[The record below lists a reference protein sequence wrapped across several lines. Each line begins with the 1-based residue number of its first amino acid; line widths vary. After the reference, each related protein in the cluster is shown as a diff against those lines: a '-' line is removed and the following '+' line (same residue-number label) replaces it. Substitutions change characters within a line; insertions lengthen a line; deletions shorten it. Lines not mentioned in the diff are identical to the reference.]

1 MIFKLLQ
8 RAGLPGR
15 LMLGLLLLTLITC
28 ETGCGGTP
36 TPRPTIKPTPMV
48 IRPTELPTPTKVKPT
63 PTSYPTPNPALIDS
77 DGDLF
82 PDEVEVGMGSDPF
95 VHDCLRKAGCEG
107 PSVITP
113 SGIMNVI
120 LVLDA
125 SASMDGEIEGQT
137 KMELAK
143 AALTQYVQGLPPS
156 VNVGLIV
163 YGHRGSTEE
172 SDREQSCASVELTYP
187 IGPIDRVNLYAEI
200 DSVAV
205 VGWAP
210 VANALQ
216 ATWQAF
222 AGKEKQTNQI
232 VLVSSVGDICG
243 GDPCRVADE
252 LRQAYSTMT
261 IQVIGLAPDDATLR
275 QPFDGAQDKARD
287 TASQQFQC
295 VADTTGGT
303 YYNVRTASELAQ
315 AWKAILDR
323 DRQWFGTSSCLI
335 HHKDFY
341 ESCRWIQSA
350 AFEEWAESSGWAL
363 THSQELVEIQ
373 EAVAEEEIKMS
384 MY

>member
-1 MIFKLLQ
+1 LILKLLQ
-8 RAGLPGR
+8 KASLPGK
-15 LMLGLLLLTLITC
+15 LMLGLLLLTLLVGGM
-28 ETGCGGTP
+28 GCGGATQTP
-36 TPRPTIKPTPMV
+36 TRPTVPKPTV
-48 IRPTELPTPTKVKPT
+48 RIRPTELPTPTKVQPT

-143 AALTQYVQGLPPS
+143 AALTQYAHDLPPG
-156 VNVGLIV
+156 VNIGLIV

-200 DSVAV
+200 NSVAA

-243 GDPCRVADE
+243 GDPCRVAGE
-252 LRQAYSTMT
+252 LRQAYSAIT
-261 IQVIGLAPDDATLR
+261 IHVIGLAPDDATLR
-275 QPFDGAQDKARD
+275 QAQD

-295 VADTTGGT
+295 VADMTGGT
-303 YYNVRTASELAQ
+303 YYNVRTTSELAQ
-315 AWKAILDR
+315 VWKAILAR

-335 HHKDFY
+335 QHKDSY

-350 AFEEWAESSGWAL
+350 ALEEWAESSGWAL
-363 THSQELVEIQ
+363 THSQELLEIQ